1 MNMNLENRELKFLCD
16 SHRGALSEKSSLA
29 INCWQNGFDTGQ
41 LFHDQQLWR
50 EALPHLGC
58 AFESAEIMISTQAIE
73 RSNAYEI
80 FTQSAILL
88 ADTFMQLEYVDR
100 GREICLLSITRFEK
114 ELNIFPEIQGLIK
127 AQLDILYQSVRQ
139 LDVLLLGEDGELKN
153 DTASKRLYHCSS
165 FIYS

>member
-1 MNMNLENRELKFLCD
+1 MKLKNRKLKFLCD

-58 AFESAEIMISTQAIE
+58 AFESAEIMISTQAID

-80 FTQSAILL
+80 FTQSAVLL
-88 ADTFMQLEYVDR
+88 ADTFMQLEYADR

-114 ELNIFPEIQGLIK
+114 ELNVFPEIQGLIK

-139 LDVLLLGEDGELKN
+139 LDVWPLGVDGELNNGALNKN
-153 DTASKRLYHCSS
+153 LHHCSS